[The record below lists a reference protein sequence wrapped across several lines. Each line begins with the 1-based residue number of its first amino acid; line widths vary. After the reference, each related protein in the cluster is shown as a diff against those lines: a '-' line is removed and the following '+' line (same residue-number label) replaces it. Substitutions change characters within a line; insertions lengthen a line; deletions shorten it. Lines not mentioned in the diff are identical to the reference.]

1 MHNPNNL
8 ILTVP
13 KNRWINL
20 GWKNN
25 CKNCGNYYHLKRH
38 SVDHDVANH
47 GSFKEVI
54 YEKSHG
60 NYEHTYETNIDWT
73 NFPFLTLLH
82 CWFLSNCRHIS
93 F

>member
-1 MHNPNNL
+1 MRKL
-8 ILTVP
+8 L
-13 KNRWINL
+13 L
-20 GWKNN
+20 F
-25 CKNCGNYYHLKRH
+25 KRH

-60 NYEHTYETNIDWT
+60 NYEHTFETNIDWT
-73 NFPFLTLLH
+73 NYPSLQEGVD
-82 CWFLSNCRHIS
+82 SSDAADIS